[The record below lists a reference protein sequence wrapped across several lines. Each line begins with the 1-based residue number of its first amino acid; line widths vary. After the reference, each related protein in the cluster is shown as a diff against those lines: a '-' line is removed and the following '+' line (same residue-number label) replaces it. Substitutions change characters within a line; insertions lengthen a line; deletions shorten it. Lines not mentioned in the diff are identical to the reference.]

1 MDIIDRGGLY
11 LSPMEII
18 KLYQEARKLAPPRFL
33 TMKLHPDTW
42 SHIDGE
48 STPTHVIQH
57 GDTPGPVG
65 TRIRRLACVMPP
77 SGIAD
82 GIAVKE
88 DSTLAQGEIV
98 IEIHGVPEKVYKNY
112 GIIPQHAL

>member
-1 MDIIDRGGLY
+1 MDILDKGGVY

-18 KLYQEARKLAPPRFL
+18 SLYQAARKLAPPRFL
-33 TMKLHPDTW
+33 TMKVHPDTW
-42 SHIDGE
+42 KHIEGE
-48 STPTHVIQH
+48 AVPTHVIQY

-65 TRIRRLACVMPP
+65 TKIRRMACVMPP

-88 DSTLAQGEIV
+88 DSTLKPGEIV
-98 IEIHGVPEKVYKNY
+98 IEIHGVAEQVYRNY
-112 GIIPQHAL
+112 RVIP